1 MDIDLTKILT
11 GRISTLNIN
20 NEVKIPESLLSNSLI
35 DNLENIML
43 IGKIYYDEE
52 DNLVLTGNINGIMV
66 LKDDITLEPVKHKF
80 DTEIE
85 EILDKNQNILDIT
98 EILWQNILV
107 EIPSKV
113 RATDEDIE
121 LSGDGWRVISEEKY
135 IEERKEA
142 NNPFANLNELLKT
155 KEDKQHGSSIQKNQ

>member
-20 NEVKIPESLLSNSLI
+20 SEVKIPESLLSNSLI

-155 KEDKQHGSSIQKNQ
+155 KEDK

>member
-155 KEDKQHGSSIQKNQ
+155 KEDK

>member
-11 GRISTLNIN
+11 GKISTLNIN

-43 IGKIYYDEE
+43 IGKVYYDEE

-135 IEERKEA
+135 IKERKEA

-155 KEDKQHGSSIQKNQ
+155 KEDK